1 MRILLAGE
9 STAGSL
15 APLVSVYEALKVKTK
30 EENIHETVEFM
41 LISTESDFLKA
52 FVQNTEIEFK
62 ILNPEQENMKTSFFT
77 SFKNF
82 TRIMSDVF
90 NYMPDVIFLKGG
102 FVSLPVAMVG
112 KLFAIPVIMHE
123 SDTAPSG
130 IDKFIS
136 HFAKRIAISFNLTKE
151 FYPAKKI
158 FFSGNPVSP
167 SVAMAGYEESKQKF
181 SIEGDKPVIFVM
193 GGSHGAHEI
202 NELIMQILPQLL
214 EKYEIIHQCGI
225 ADYEAILARVQQM
238 NIPLMEDYHLFP
250 FMQQSL
256 ANAYAACDLVVS
268 RAGANTVAEIMLVG
282 KPSVLIPMS
291 DSESDNQNRN
301 AFFYS
306 EAGAAILV
314 NEKNLKPHLFLD
326 ILNGIFKDKLKIME
340 MMRQARLL
348 AHPEAADVVADEILK
363 WGK

>member
-9 STAGSL
+9 STAGNL
-15 APLVSVYEALKVKTK
+15 APIVSVYEALKTKTK

-41 LISTESDFLKA
+41 LISTESDFLRA
-52 FVQNTEIEFK
+52 FVQNTDISFK
-62 ILNPEQENMKTSFFT
+62 ILNPGQENVKTSLFT
-77 SFKNF
+77 SLKNF
-82 TRIMSDVF
+82 SRIMIDVF

-112 KLFAIPVIMHE
+112 KLFSIPVIMHE
-123 SDTAPSG
+123 SDTTPSE
-130 IDKFIS
+130 IDTFIS
-136 HFAKRIAISFNLTKE
+136 RFAKRVAISFELTKDL
-151 FYPAKKI
+151 YPAKKV

-167 SVAMAGYEESKQKF
+167 SVAIADYEESKQKF
-181 SIEGDKPVIFVM
+181 SIEGDKPVIFIM
-193 GGSHGAHEI
+193 GGSSGAHEI
-202 NELIMQILPQLL
+202 NELIMQILPDLL
-214 EKYEIIHQCGI
+214 AKYEIIHQCGL
-225 ADYEAILARVQQM
+225 ADYETIQTRLQQM
-238 NIPLMEDYHLFP
+238 NIPLLEDYHLFP

-282 KPSVLIPMS
+282 KPSILIPMP

-326 ILNGIFKDKLKIME
+326 IVNNVFKDKLKIME
-340 MMRQARLL
+340 MMREARKL
-348 AHPEAADVVADEILK
+348 AHPEAAAVVADEIIK